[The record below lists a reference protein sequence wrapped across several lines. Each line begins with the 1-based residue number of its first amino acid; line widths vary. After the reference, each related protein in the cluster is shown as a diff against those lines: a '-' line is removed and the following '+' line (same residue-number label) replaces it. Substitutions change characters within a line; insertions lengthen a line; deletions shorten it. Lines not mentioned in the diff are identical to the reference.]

1 MEIRGDFLRDFF
13 FLLSIEIVSRR
24 HMIHILVLMYLFYLR
39 VVYVRG
45 RHYVFIVFMLLYFL
59 FHIWYIDFNLYY
71 EVFHGICLLFYV
83 L

>member
-1 MEIRGDFLRDFF
+1 MSQNGGVYGDKGRFFERFF

-45 RHYVFIVFMLLYFL
+45 RHYVFIVFIFL
-59 FHIWYIDFNLYY
+59 VSHMVY
-71 EVFHGICLLFYV
+71 
-83 L
+83 